1 MDLITIGLAALAVI
15 IFLVLLTHKPKTF
28 GTTPVV
34 DTKTAEVN
42 AVPTVTEIAAKA
54 EVVSKPATQKPAVKA
69 KAAVQ
74 AKKTAA
80 KKPAAA
86 KAPAKKAPAK
96 KPATKTK
103 KA

>member
-1 MDLITIGLAALAVI
+1 MDILTLALIALGAV
-15 IFLVLLTHKPKTF
+15 VLYVVFSHKPKTVA
-28 GTTPVV
+28 TPVV

-42 AVPTVTEIAAKA
+42 AVPTITEIAAKA
-54 EVVSKPATQKPAVKA
+54 EVVSTPVAQKPAVKA
-69 KAAVQ
+69 KVAVQ

-86 KAPAKKAPAK
+86 KAPAKKTAAK
-96 KPATKTK
+96 KPTTKTK